1 MNHTIITV
9 SREWASGGHT
19 IAELTAKKLGIPCYD
34 TQIIKETAQRTGLNE
49 DLVKAAEQ
57 KINGSF
63 LYNLV
68 MSVNSERNYFEQIY
82 KTEREIILEHA
93 KQGPCVIVGRGADH
107 VVENKMPTLR
117 VFAYSNMKRR
127 IQRAV
132 ENYGLDE
139 SKARAEIQKM
149 DRERANYM
157 KTFTGLNWGERIN
170 YDIMLNAGYLGEE
183 ECSDIIVKLYQDMI
197 EQETT

>member
-1 MNHTIITV
+1 MQHTIITV

-19 IAELTAKKLGIPCYD
+19 VAWLTAEKLGIPCFD
-34 TQIIKETAQRTGLNE
+34 TQIIKETAQRTGLKE
-49 DLVKAAEQ
+49 DLIRDAEQ
-57 KINGSF
+57 KIGGSF

-107 VVENKMPTLR
+107 VVENKLPTLR
-117 VFAYSNMKRR
+117 VFVYSNMKRR
-127 IQRAV
+127 IQRAI

-139 SKARAEIQKM
+139 AKARSEIQKM
-149 DRERANYM
+149 DKERAIHM

-170 YDIMLNAGYLGEE
+170 YDVMLNAGYLSEE
-183 ECSDIIVKLYQDMI
+183 MCSDIIVKMYQDLI
-197 EQETT
+197 EQEK

>member
-1 MNHTIITV
+1 MQHRIITV

-19 IAELTAKKLGIPCYD
+19 VAELTAKKLGIPCYD
-34 TQIIKETAQRTGLNE
+34 TQIIKETAQRTGLSE
-49 DLVKAAEQ
+49 DLIKAAEQ

-68 MSVNSERNYFEQIY
+68 MGVNSERNYFEQIY
-82 KTEREIILEHA
+82 KTERDIILEHA
-93 KQGPCVIVGRGADH
+93 SQGPCVIVGRGADH
-107 VVENKMPTLR
+107 VVENKMSTLR
-117 VFAYSNMKRR
+117 IFVYSNMKRR

-132 ENYGLDE
+132 ENYGLE
-139 SKARAEIQKM
+139 EAKARAEILRM
-149 DRERANYM
+149 DKERSIHM

-183 ECSDIIVKLYQDMI
+183 ACSDIIVKAYLDLE
-197 EQETT
+197 EQEK

>member
-1 MNHTIITV
+1 MNHTIITI

-19 IAELTAKKLGIPCYD
+19 IAQLTAEKLGIPCYD
-34 TQIIKETAQRTGLNE
+34 TQIIKETAQRTGLTE
-49 DLVKAAEQ
+49 DLVKEAEQ

-117 VFAYSNMKRR
+117 VFVYSNMKRR
-127 IQRAV
+127 IRRAM

-139 SKARAEIQKM
+139 AKARTEIHKM
-149 DRERANYM
+149 DRERANHM

-170 YDIMLNAGYLGEE
+170 YDVMLNAGYLGEE
-183 ECSDIIVKLYQDMI
+183 ACSDIIVKAYLDLE
-197 EQETT
+197 EQEK